1 MANLKKY
8 VIILLCMAKNI
19 KSIKIIV
26 GLGNPGQ
33 KYENTY
39 HNVGSLFIEYLKNN
53 PLLTTKYKIQ
63 NTNSFMNNSGPAVQK
78 ILKYFKN
85 KPEEILI
92 IHDDSDIELGKYKL
106 SFGRSS
112 AGHKGVESI
121 IRTLKTKDFWRLRIG
136 IRPKHESGIM
146 NQESGKRTKAGLFVL
161 KKITLRHKK
170 ILNEVFKQV
179 EERLFVLFKIQRKT
193 QTKTH

>member
-1 MANLKKY
+1 
-8 VIILLCMAKNI
+8 MAKNI

-63 NTNSFMNNSGPAVQK
+63 NTNSFMNNSGPAIQK

-106 SFGRSS
+106 SFNRGS
-112 AGHKGVESI
+112 AGHKGIESI
-121 IRTLKTKDFWRLRIG
+121 IRTLKTKRFWRLRIG
-136 IRPKHESGIM
+136 IRPKQESVTRLSARQVK